1 MKTKLNNLTFFILL
15 VLMPIQLMSS
25 NMSPIITYLLSDSEI
40 DNSSILHE
48 DISVTVFWI
57 GEAAG
62 EENGNIAN
70 IASAWDDMWML
81 NYGGVDTPNE
91 RNGYYPGSF
100 IPNENPFYF
109 ALPYNDYDDNGI
121 KKTDGHCAETNCK
134 NRWIKI
140 IKGENIAY
148 AQWEDVGPSGED
160 DTAYVFATARP
171 QNDINN
177 NAGLDVSPAVRDYL
191 NLSDID
197 VVSWQFIDEEDVP
210 DGPWKAIVTTSGIN
224 WVDWYKPDV
233 NTSWQWQLQPK
244 VEGGTIN
251 TSYDVDM
258 YDIDLFDSSKA
269 LIQSLHDDGR
279 KVICYFSAGS
289 SEEWRDDFKDFNKSV
304 LGNDLDP
311 KWEGEKWLDIRSQ
324 SIRPIMI
331 ARLDLA
337 KDKGCDGVEPDN
349 VDGYTNDTGFSLT
362 FDEQLLYN
370 KFIAVEARKRA
381 LSVGL
386 KNDLNQIVELEVFFD
401 FALNEECHEY
411 NECHLMQPFIDVNK
425 PVFNAEYEVSE
436 ENREV
441 LCQDSIQR
449 QFKTLILPW
458 NLDDEFRYSCGD

>member
-40 DNSSILHE
+40 NNSSILHE

-57 GEAAG
+57 GEEAG

-70 IASAWDDMWML
+70 TASAWDDMWMS

-91 RNGYYPGSF
+91 RDGYYPGSF

-109 ALPYNDYDDNGI
+109 ALPYNDYDGNGI
-121 KKTDGHCAETNCK
+121 KKTDGHCAEINCK

-171 QNDINN
+171 QNAINN

-224 WVDWYKPDV
+224 W
-233 NTSWQWQLQPK
+233 
-244 VEGGTIN
+244 
-251 TSYDVDM
+251 
-258 YDIDLFDSSKA
+258 
-269 LIQSLHDDGR
+269 
-279 KVICYFSAGS
+279 
-289 SEEWRDDFKDFNKSV
+289 
-304 LGNDLDP
+304 
-311 KWEGEKWLDIRSQ
+311 
-324 SIRPIMI
+324 
-331 ARLDLA
+331 
-337 KDKGCDGVEPDN
+337 
-349 VDGYTNDTGFSLT
+349 
-362 FDEQLLYN
+362 
-370 KFIAVEARKRA
+370 
-381 LSVGL
+381 
-386 KNDLNQIVELEVFFD
+386 
-401 FALNEECHEY
+401 
-411 NECHLMQPFIDVNK
+411 
-425 PVFNAEYEVSE
+425 
-436 ENREV
+436 
-441 LCQDSIQR
+441 
-449 QFKTLILPW
+449 
-458 NLDDEFRYSCGD
+458 GD